1 MNRHVLSIN
10 GNTAMNYLLKT
21 GFSDKYNVTTVAN
34 VFDALQELRNNEK
47 IEMVILDID
56 YHTEECVDFVQHLN
70 SSTLYSC
77 PVILLGSVSNKA
89 VAENLGQHRDVRES
103 FIKPFDPANLSK
115 SIDDFVA
122 LNLAS

>member
-10 GNTAMNYLLKT
+10 GNIAMNYLLKT
-21 GFSDKYNVTTVAN
+21 GFSDKYKVTTVAN
-34 VFDALQELRNNEK
+34 VFDALQELRANENIK
-47 IEMVILDID
+47 VVILDID
-56 YHTEECVDFVQHLN
+56 YHTDECVDFVQHLN

-77 PVILLGSVSNKA
+77 PVILLGSSHNKA
-89 VAENLGQHRDVRES
+89 LAENLGQHKDVRES

-115 SIDDFVA
+115 SIDGFVE